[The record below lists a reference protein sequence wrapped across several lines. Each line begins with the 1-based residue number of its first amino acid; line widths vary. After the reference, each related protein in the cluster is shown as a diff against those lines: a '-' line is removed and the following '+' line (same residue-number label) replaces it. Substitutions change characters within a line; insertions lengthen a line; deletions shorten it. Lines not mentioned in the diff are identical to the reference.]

1 MTEKQKAFT
10 KWLFIIG
17 IALCVVIAIVQAVT
31 YLGTNSV
38 SDAIN
43 AQPDR
48 FPERFGMEIGFGM
61 ALTLIYTSITLGLF
75 IVFLIP
81 TALMKRASYKKGSI
95 VKADIVLTCLLAVVS
110 IPSFISE
117 FSCIEVIFYA
127 LSYGIGAIWL
137 PFVFVTFVQL
147 AFVITCI
154 VHLFVCRKKKDLPQN
169 PTEAES

>member
-1 MTEKQKAFT
+1 MTEKQKVFT

-17 IALCVVIAIVQAVT
+17 IALCIAIAIVQAVT

-38 SDAIN
+38 TDAIN

-48 FPERFGMEIGFGM
+48 FPEKFGLEIGFGM
-61 ALTLIYTSITLGLF
+61 AIMIIYSSISLAFF
-75 IVFLIP
+75 IAILIP
-81 TALMKRASYKKGSI
+81 TALMKRASLRKGK
-95 VKADIVLTCLLAVVS
+95 VTKADIVLSCLLVVVG
-110 IPSFISE
+110 IPSFIFE
-117 FSCIEVIFYA
+117 ASCIDTILYA

-137 PFVFVTFVQL
+137 PFVIVFFVQL
-147 AFVITCI
+147 AYVIACI